1 MTLTDDIFVFRRQME
16 WGFITTS
23 LQIRT
28 QEIGEVL
35 DQDNLPHSNFPFHVK
50 HCSLFYLTYAVK
62 HPTQSL
68 EFVV

>member
-1 MTLTDDIFVFRRQME
+1 ME

-28 QEIGEVL
+28 QEIGEVALFVCCDL
-35 DQDNLPHSNFPFHVK
+35 DKDNLPHSKFPFHVK
-50 HCSLFYLTYAVK
+50 HCFLFYSTYAVK

-68 EFVV
+68 AFVV